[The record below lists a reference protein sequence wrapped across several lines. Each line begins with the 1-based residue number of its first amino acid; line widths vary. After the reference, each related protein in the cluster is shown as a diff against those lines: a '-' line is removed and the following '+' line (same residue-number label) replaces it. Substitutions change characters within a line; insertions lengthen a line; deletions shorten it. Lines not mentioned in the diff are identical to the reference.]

1 VRLYPPDS
9 PDWFIELLTVQEA
22 GDERDRAFERV
33 VLSDGGHYALASF
46 RYLDVAAHRAIETPE
61 GLRCARPAMLALSNL
76 LRNPVVRPE
85 RMQTPAGPGPRRG
98 NKDLGRVLTIARLAG
113 RGAVVEWPAA
123 WAETLRELYPKGW
136 AGLGARVGDGVRA
149 LLASEGDLREA
160 LDLSRAGL
168 LASVSVTLDE
178 FRLVGERLLVDAVEP
193 LEERA
198 RTSGGAR
205 TSGAARQTRA
215 T

>member
-1 VRLYPPDS
+1 
-9 PDWFIELLTVQEA
+9 
-22 GDERDRAFERV
+22 
-33 VLSDGGHYALASF
+33 
-46 RYLDVAAHRAIETPE
+46 
-61 GLRCARPAMLALSNL
+61 
-76 LRNPVVRPE
+76 
-85 RMQTPAGPGPRRG
+85 
-98 NKDLGRVLTIARLAG
+98 
-113 RGAVVEWPAA
+113 VEWPAA